1 MFGIKIKP
9 KGDVFYD
16 KIGYAASGVENAT
29 RNRVA
34 LRISGR
40 THLEPNDAQNWAYVT
55 KIICIH
61 ILRE

>member
-40 THLEPNDAQNWAYVT
+40 THLEPNDAQN
-55 KIICIH
+55 
-61 ILRE
+61 